1 MICRPI
7 FLSCDVCGLER
18 MPTEG
23 ATRETL
29 SSAFE
34 AARMEGWTVQRNGTQ
49 IYCSPCMGGPIPD
62 VDTEAEVEVGVVGFS
77 LVPLD

>member
-1 MICRPI
+1 MIYRPI

-23 ATRETL
+23 EHRETL
-29 SSAFE
+29 AKAFR
-34 AARMEGWTVQRNGTQ
+34 AAREEGWTVWHNGTQ
-49 IYCSPCMGGPIPD
+49 IYCSPCVGGPLPD
-62 VDTEAEVEVGVVGFS
+62 VEVGTGVKVGVVGFS